1 LEQSLY
7 KSRKCMYKCVN
18 LIELPY
24 LELINLNKILNLRIH
39 RTTRVATIQN
49 FPLLVQCTASDF
61 IYRVLSKS
69 SFKN

>member
-1 LEQSLY
+1 
-7 KSRKCMYKCVN
+7 MYKCVN

-39 RTTRVATIQN
+39 RTTSVATIQN
-49 FPLLVQCTASDF
+49 FRLLVQCTASDF
-61 IYRVLSKS
+61 IYRVLSKP